1 MLASKRFRIMA
12 IALILVF
19 YCTLTYG
26 SRWTSIVGS
35 ALIILLSRLAWSK
48 GGMEVIGLRIPRQ
61 QVGISLLL
69 FCVVLIGSFKII
81 SAITMRE
88 GITFIPAYENRK
100 GFSLLVHTIGQTLN
114 EEMVLGALFLRSIK
128 NRFRSVHP
136 FATSIGVALIFSLL
150 HYSFYGLRPPQ
161 LVNYGILSVTTLIS
175 LFSMGVVRN
184 NCILSTGNIGYA
196 WALHLGWN
204 VAFIDGSFY
213 SPVTHAKLAEP
224 SMFNLILGNRYLV
237 VVAIVL
243 MPLSFL
249 LFLKR
254 SPKSQFTDG

>member
-1 MLASKRFRIMA
+1 MA
-12 IALILVF
+12 IALILAF

-61 QVGISLLL
+61 QIGISLLL
-69 FCVVLIGSFKII
+69 LCFVLVGSFTII
-81 SAITMRE
+81 RTIATRAGAI
-88 GITFIPAYENRK
+88 FIPVYENRK
-100 GFSLLVHTIGQTLN
+100 WLSLLVHTIGQTLN
-114 EEMVLGALFLRSIK
+114 EEIVLGALFLGAIK
-128 NRFRSVHP
+128 DRFRSVHP
-136 FATSIGVALIFSLL
+136 LVTSTGVALIFSLL

-175 LFSMGVVRN
+175 LFSMGIVRN

-204 VAFIDGSFY
+204 VAFIGGSFHW
-213 SPVTHAKLAEP
+213 SGSNTKLTEP
-224 SMFNLILGNRYLV
+224 SMFNLVLGNRYLV

-243 MPLSFL
+243 MILSFL
-249 LFLKR
+249 LFVKG
-254 SPKSQFTDG
+254 SSKDQFADGGYVALD